1 MERIQSLRKRI
12 DEVDEQILHFLK
24 ERMEVCKVLGATKRE
39 QRIPIRDQ
47 QREEERYRH
56 IMKRA
61 SELGLNPNEVKAV
74 YREIIAMSM
83 HAQESD
89 TAKSGSS

>member
-1 MERIQSLRKRI
+1 LEKIQSLRKRI
-12 DEVDEQILHFLK
+12 DEVDKQILHFLK
-24 ERMEVCKVLGATKRE
+24 ERMEICKIIGATKRE
-39 QRIPIRDQ
+39 QGIPIRDQ
-47 QREEERYRH
+47 QREEEQYRC

-61 SELGLNPNEVKAV
+61 SELGLHPNEVKAV

>member
-1 MERIQSLRKRI
+1 MEKIKSLRKRI

-24 ERMEVCKVLGATKRE
+24 ERIEVCKNLGATKRE
-39 QRIPIRDQ
+39 QGIPIRDPR
-47 QREEERYRH
+47 REEERYRH
-56 IMKRA
+56 IVKRA
-61 SELGLNPNEVKAV
+61 SELGLNPHEVKAV

-89 TAKSGSS
+89 VAENDSS